1 MRLAL
6 ALGVALAAMSASAYA
21 QQNRVIVMHGGP
33 GHMAEIDT
41 NHDGWISRQE
51 ASAHADHMFA
61 ELDTNHDGK
70 LDDSDRDSHMRE
82 MHMHGQEGG
91 PDGPLGEG
99 CTRTVDPPN
108 ATAGQERRVTIVC
121 NNDGRTENRVFVT
134 RDHDDDDADAAD
146 ADTHDEHGERHIER
160 QVIIRGPEG
169 AGAPGAPPMPP
180 MGPMP
185 PMPPHPPMF
194 MMFLA
199 NSDEFDRNH
208 DGALSRDEFRAQQ
221 LAFFDAADGNHDGR
235 IRFEPP
241 PEPPQ
246 PPTPPE
252 PPQPPQPPR

>member
-6 ALGVALAAMSASAYA
+6 ALGVALAAVSVSAYA
-21 QQNRVIVMHGGP
+21 QQNRVVVMHGGP

-61 ELDTNHDGK
+61 ELDSNNDGK
-70 LDDSDRDSHMRE
+70 LDDSDRQAHMRDIE
-82 MHMHGQEGG
+82 MHGPGPGAG

-108 ATAGQERRVTIVC
+108 AAAGQDRRVTIVC
-121 NNDGRTENRVFVT
+121 NGGGHTENRVFVT
-134 RDHDDDDADAAD
+134 RDDDDDADA
-146 ADTHDEHGERHIER
+146 HDEHGERHIER

-169 AGAPGAPPMPP
+169 GPPGAPGMPP
-180 MGPMP
+180 MGPMPPMP

-194 MMFLA
+194 MMFMS

-221 LAFFDAADGNHDGR
+221 LAFFDASDGNHDGR

-241 PEPPQ
+241 PAPPI